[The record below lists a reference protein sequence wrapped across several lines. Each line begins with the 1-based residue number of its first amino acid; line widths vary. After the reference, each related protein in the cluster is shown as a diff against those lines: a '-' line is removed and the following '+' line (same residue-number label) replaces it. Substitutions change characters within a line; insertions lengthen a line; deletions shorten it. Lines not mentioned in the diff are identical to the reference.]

1 MAETNAWHQNLVR
14 ELVAETPAG
23 RVPDAAAALE
33 VAFGEARSA
42 VAYAL
47 EVARAHRIAVAGSVN
62 GDDVWLALGEGRV
75 RFTLNRRDG
84 HVIVNRPDVA
94 EVRVPSDG
102 DVGGAAGA
110 DGKSVA
116 QLGAMAREAIDALI
130 ARWRALPPHAK
141 RPSAPPADFED
152 EPTKG

>member
-23 RVPDAAAALE
+23 RVPDAVAALE
-33 VAFGEARSA
+33 VGFGEARGA

-47 EVARAHRIAVAGSVN
+47 EVARAHRIAATGGVN
-62 GDDVWLALGEGRV
+62 GDDVWLSLGEGRV
-75 RFTLNRRDG
+75 RFTLNRREG
-84 HVIVNRPDVA
+84 HVIVSRPDVP
-94 EVRVPSDG
+94 EVRVPSEG
-102 DVGGAAGA
+102 Q
-110 DGKSVA
+110 SEA

>member
-1 MAETNAWHQNLVR
+1 MAEPNAWHQNLVR

-23 RVPDAAAALE
+23 RVPDAVAALE

-47 EVARAHRIAVAGSVN
+47 EVARAHRIAATGTVN

-75 RFTLNRRDG
+75 RFTLNRREG
-84 HVIVNRPDVA
+84 HVIVSRPDTA
-94 EVRVPSDG
+94 DLRVPSE
-102 DVGGAAGA
+102 
-110 DGKSVA
+110 GKGEA
-116 QLGAMAREAIDALI
+116 QLGAIAREAIDALI

>member
-1 MAETNAWHQNLVR
+1 MTDPNAWHQRLVR

-47 EVARAHRIAVAGSVN
+47 EVARAHRIAATGNVN

-75 RFTLNRRDG
+75 RFTLNRREG
-84 HVIVNRPDVA
+84 HVVVSRPYAA
-94 EVRVPSDG
+94 EVARVPSEG
-102 DVGGAAGA
+102 M
-110 DGKSVA
+110 SEA
-116 QLGAMAREAIDALI
+116 QLGAVAREAIDELI
-130 ARWRALPPHAK
+130 ARWRALPASARP
-141 RPSAPPADFED
+141 PSAPPADFED

>member
-23 RVPDAAAALE
+23 RVADAAASLE

-47 EVARAHRIAVAGSVN
+47 EVARAHRIAASGSVN

-75 RFTLNRRDG
+75 RFTMNRREG
-84 HVIVNRPDVA
+84 HVIVSRPDAA
-94 EVRVPSDG
+94 EVRLPSE
-102 DVGGAAGA
+102 
-110 DGKSVA
+110 GKSES
-116 QLGAMAREAIDALI
+116 QLGAIAREAIDALI

>member
-23 RVPDAAAALE
+23 RVPDAAASLE

-47 EVARAHRIAVAGSVN
+47 EVARAHRIAATGSVN

-84 HVIVNRPDVA
+84 HVVVSRPDTA
-94 EVRVPSDG
+94 DVRVPSE
-102 DVGGAAGA
+102 
-110 DGKSVA
+110 GKSEA

-141 RPSAPPADFED
+141 RPSAPPAEFED